1 MKQKY
6 IQQIIYPSI
15 ISMVLLALSGC
26 LSEADHIDTDTAQP
40 LPQVGVYQL
49 SAEKL
54 ELTTDLPGRTIA
66 YRIAEVRPQVN
77 GIVEKRLFKEGAFV
91 TKSEQLYQI
100 DARPY
105 QAQLIKAEAELA
117 VAQQLENRYRALMKN
132 RAISEQQYDEAFT
145 QLKQAEADVEVA
157 KINLQYTQL
166 LSPISGK
173 VSRSMVSE
181 GALVMNGQAESLATI
196 TQLDPIYVDVTQP
209 VSAQFKLQDDIKA
222 GLIEQ
227 TSHNTKVS
235 LYFDNGRRYP
245 LEGTLNF
252 SEVQVNPSTGAI
264 TLRAEFPNPDHL
276 LLPGMF
282 VHARIGEATQ
292 PSAILAPQQGI
303 TRDSRGEAI
312 AYVVTENHQVEIRE
326 VEAIRTIGD
335 RWLIGKGLND
345 GDQIITEGL
354 HFVRHGLKVQP
365 VPAKNVNP

>member
-1 MKQKY
+1 M
-6 IQQIIYPSI
+6 
-15 ISMVLLALSGC
+15 
-26 LSEADHIDTDTAQP
+26 SEAEDAATETIQTP
-40 LPQVGVYQL
+40 PQVGVYQL
-49 SAEKL
+49 TAEKL

-77 GIVEKRLFKEGAFV
+77 GIVEERLFKEGAYV
-91 TKSEQLYQI
+91 EKAEQLYQI

-117 VAQQLENRYRALMKN
+117 VAQQLESRYRELMKN
-132 RAISEQQYDEAFT
+132 RAISEQQYDEAYT

-181 GALVMNGQAESLATI
+181 GALVMNGQPEPLATI

-209 VSAQFKLQDDIKA
+209 VNAQFKLRDDIQS
-222 GLIEQ
+222 GLVEQ
-227 TSHNTKVS
+227 TSNSTQVS
-235 LYFDNGRRYP
+235 LYLENGRRYP
-245 LEGTLNF
+245 LTGTLNF

-282 VHARIGEATQ
+282 VHARIGEASQ
-292 PSAILAPQQGI
+292 PAAILAPQQGI

-312 AYVVTENHQVEIRE
+312 AYVVTDDNQVEMRE
-326 VEAIRTIGD
+326 VETIRTIGD
-335 RWLIGKGLND
+335 RWLIGKGLSD

-365 VPAKNVNP
+365 MPAKNVTPFISNPESK